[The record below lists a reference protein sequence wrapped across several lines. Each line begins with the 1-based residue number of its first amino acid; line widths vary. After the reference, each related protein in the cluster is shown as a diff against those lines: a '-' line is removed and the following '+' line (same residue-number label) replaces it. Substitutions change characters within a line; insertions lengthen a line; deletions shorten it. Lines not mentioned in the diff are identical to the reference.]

1 MKECYEEAKI
11 DPEEKI
17 SYVEAHITGTPVRI
31 VKKIFLYRPVG
42 RPDRLKISK
51 TAVKPII
58 NKPRDRTGPHVY
70 FFISISYKQN
80 INLYLLLFCC
90 CPIGW

>member
-58 NKPRDRTGPHVY
+58 NKPGTVRDHT
-70 FFISISYKQN
+70 SIS
-80 INLYLLLFCC
+80 LYLF
-90 CPIGW
+90 PINKI